1 MALICVKLIISSSG
15 GNMVKLRVS
24 KHIKNIVVALIIC
37 VSLQMNKALPSAY
50 HLGSVIVFGLVY
62 WVLCHNESEGV
73 HREYWISILAAIFAV
88 AFVVGRMTVISMDD
102 ITVSLLRQLASW
114 EALIELLGTYFL
126 LDAILLRIT
135 TTLDSLKFIEK
146 KHINITPKQQ
156 FLISFTIM
164 MVVWSL
170 YFLTYYPGSITPDS
184 LDQIKQIF
192 GILELKDHHPV
203 FHTLL
208 MKAIILPV
216 YTITGSV
223 TGSIATYTVVQM
235 ILMALIFSRF
245 ISFLQRR
252 SISIVYRG
260 LVLFFFAFSPI
271 FGFYSI
277 TLWKD
282 ILFGGVFLN
291 FSIYLVDF
299 LDKRNN
305 LQLRD
310 YIYFMLNAFLVLFL
324 RNNAVYMFIVML
336 PIFAVSFR
344 KFKKELIGMTMCL
357 LLLLVTYFGIKGPVF
372 NAFGIQKSSTSEYI
386 GMPLQQIGRIV
397 NKGAPLTDD
406 EILLIEDVLSIEE
419 ILKTYN
425 PIVSDGLKFNP
436 NFDVTPI
443 NENGI
448 DYLKLYLE
456 LIKKYP
462 SIALES
468 YAVSTVGYWYPNY
481 MNTSVARGIYWNDL
495 LDGNLK
501 TEPKITAI
509 LPELFNIL
517 ESRDT
522 PVIAMQWSIGLAFWF
537 IVYFAL
543 MTYYRKQKQYL
554 LVFVPILAMWITMML
569 ASPVNGEFRYVFS
582 AFTTL
587 PLYAIIPFIKK
598 ESVTNE

>member
-1 MALICVKLIISSSG
+1 
-15 GNMVKLRVS
+15 MVKLRVS

-310 YIYFMLNAFLVLFL
+310 YMYFMLNAFLVLFL

-406 EILLIEDVLSIEE
+406 EILMIEDVLSIEE